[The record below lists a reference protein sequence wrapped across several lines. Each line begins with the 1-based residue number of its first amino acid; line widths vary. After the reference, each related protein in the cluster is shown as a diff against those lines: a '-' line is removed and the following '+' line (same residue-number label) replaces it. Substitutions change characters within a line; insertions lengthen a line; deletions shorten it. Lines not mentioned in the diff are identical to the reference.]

1 MRTVSR
7 LLLAILLL
15 TLPIMGCGNGKSNHS
30 YTKYSGSFYD
40 TFDTITQVVGYTHTQ
55 QEFDQYVESM
65 HNHFRELHKL
75 FDIFNNYDGI
85 ANIKT
90 INDNAGVKP
99 VVVDQRII
107 DLILFAKHWNEQTGT
122 KTNIAMG
129 SVLRVWD
136 DYREEGLLDPV
147 NAKLPPDLLLR
158 TASEHTD
165 INQVIVDEY
174 ERTVFL
180 EDPMMSMN
188 VGAIAKGYATELVA
202 KAIEKEGLTSGIIS
216 SGGNVRVL
224 GKPLDHVRER
234 WGVGIQNPD
243 RFIALEEGNLL
254 DTIFLNN
261 ASVVSSGDYQ
271 RYYVVDD
278 TIVHHIIDPNTLMPA
293 QHYRAITIV
302 TEHSGVA
309 DYLSTTA
316 FILPY
321 EESRA
326 LIDKLPDVEA
336 VWVFHDGKV
345 EATDGMKRIM
355 KSYGATGAKAD

>member
-1 MRTVSR
+1 MRTNTR
-7 LLLAILLL
+7 LLLVILVF
-15 TLPIMGCGNGKSNHS
+15 IVGIVGCNTKAAAPE

-40 TFDTITQVVGYTHTQ
+40 TFDTIIQVVGYTRSQ
-55 QEFDQYVESM
+55 EEFDQYLASI
-65 HNHFRELHKL
+65 HTQFLELHKL
-75 FDIFNNYDGI
+75 YTLHNNYDGI

-107 DLILFAKHWNEQTGT
+107 DLILFAREWNERTGT

-129 SVLRVWD
+129 SVLRIWD
-136 DYREEGLLDPV
+136 DYREEGTSDPET
-147 NAKLPPDLLLR
+147 AKLPPMESLR
-158 TASEHTD
+158 IAKLHTD
-165 INQVIVDEY
+165 IENVIVDEVNQ
-174 ERTVFL
+174 TVYL
-180 EDPMMSMN
+180 NDSAMSLN

-202 KAIEKEGLTSGIIS
+202 RSIMEQGLTSGIIS

-234 WGVGIQNPD
+234 WGVGIQNPE
-243 RFIALEEGNLL
+243 RFIALEEENLL

-278 TIVHHIIDPNTLMPA
+278 QIIHHIIDPDTLMPA
-293 QHYRAITIV
+293 QHYRAVTIV
-302 TEHSGVA
+302 TGDSGVA

-326 LIDKLPDVEA
+326 LVERLDGVEA
-336 VWVFHDGKV
+336 VWVFHDGEV
-345 EATDGMKRIM
+345 EATDGMKDIM
-355 KSYGATGAKAD
+355 KSHGATGANAK